1 MDDTMMNDPALPVHP
16 FTGLTAVG
24 VLPSGKVVWPVL
36 GGSGEGDD
44 DPGEQADEQ
53 DPEQETDDSA
63 DADETGDD
71 DGKDTKDKGDEKPV
85 SRSELAKVI
94 AARDSAKKQL
104 RDLRREVDDL
114 KRKNE
119 SADETAVRE
128 AEERATQKIEAKYKP
143 ISVRLALLESGVKQ
157 GRVKGALRL
166 LNLDEVEVDEDG
178 AVAGLDSQV
187 ESLRKDW
194 PELFADTQPEPEK
207 KPEVKRPA
215 RGADGA
221 DKKAPPA
228 KELSVSERQAAL
240 LLGKG

>member
-1 MDDTMMNDPALPVHP
+1 MDDMTNDTPALPVHP
-16 FTGLTAVG
+16 FTGLRAVG

-44 DPGEQADEQ
+44 APVEEAEDEPVEQ
-53 DPEQETDDSA
+53 DTDDAA

-71 DGKDTKDKGDEKPV
+71 EGKDTKPADEKPV

-94 AARDSAKKQL
+94 AARDAAKKQL

-119 SADETAVRE
+119 TADETAVRE
-128 AEERATQKIEAKYKP
+128 AEERAAQKTEAKYKP
-143 ISVRLALLESGVKQ
+143 ISVSLALLESGVKQ
-157 GRVKGALRL
+157 GRVKGALKL
-166 LNLDEVEVDEDG
+166 LNLDEIDVDEDG
-178 AVAGLDSQV
+178 EVTGLDSQV
-187 ESLRKDW
+187 KSLREEW
-194 PELFADTQPEPEK
+194 PELFADTQPEPER

-221 DKKAPPA
+221 DKPAPPK
-228 KELSVSERQAAL
+228 KEPSVSERQAAL